1 MERSGKTKDKSRAAY
16 FYGEIRADLEVSGK
30 VIPHTDIQIASIA
43 FANDLIIITGNIG
56 HFNRISGLVVKD
68 WIN

>member
-1 MERSGKTKDKSRAAY
+1 M
-16 FYGEIRADLEVSGK
+16 EVSGK
-30 VIPHTDIQIASIA
+30 VIPHADIQVASIA

-56 HFNRISGLVVKD
+56 HFSRISGLIVKN